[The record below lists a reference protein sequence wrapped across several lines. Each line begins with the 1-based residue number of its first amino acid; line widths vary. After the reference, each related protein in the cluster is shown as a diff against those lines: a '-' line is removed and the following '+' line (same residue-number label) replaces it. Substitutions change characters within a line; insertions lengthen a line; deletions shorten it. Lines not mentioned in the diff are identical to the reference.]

1 MTRNQCS
8 SSSSYPLPGF
18 SQLDLTTL
26 LPPLPGHTRAPNFSP
41 DSRHNYEYVLAALD
55 EALQISRE
63 VEDIVQMIEDGHHS
77 AQGSTRSHSERD
89 VGEALQISREV
100 DIVQMIDD
108 GDGSAQGSARSHSE
122 RDDRQSRSPPHS
134 GERQ

>member
-1 MTRNQCS
+1 MTSNQNSNHASQCS

-18 SQLDLTTL
+18 SQLDLSTL
-26 LPPLPGHTRAPNFSP
+26 LPPLPGHTRAPNFATG
-41 DSRHNYEYVLAALD
+41 SRHNCEYVLVALD

-63 VEDIVQMIEDGHHS
+63 LE
-77 AQGSTRSHSERD
+77 
-89 VGEALQISREV
+89 

-108 GDGSAQGSARSHSE
+108 GHGSAQGSTRSRSE
-122 RDDRQSRSPPHS
+122 RDDRQSRSPHS